1 MNVSYNILFLIK
13 SLYLIRRP
21 RRVFTLYLYIVGIK
35 HSNSSL
41 PIFFVCYQWELLGFL
56 GGGCDE
62 LI

>member
-21 RRVFTLYLYIVGIK
+21 RLVFTLYIVGIK
-35 HSNSSL
+35 HTNSSD
-41 PIFFVCYQWELLGFL
+41 FL
-56 GGGCDE
+56 GGGGDE